1 MTLAVGT
8 SIIGLPQPH
17 VRTATTTVLL
27 VKIKFVEKSLSSSA
41 ESHTTVLPP
50 AKLIPQISKQKRL
63 LLAVP
68 DVTVRPDQVFSERQF
83 NLNQPVP
90 ISKPLSATCRI
101 PLSPADSTVFQEG
114 VRRLKRSLLEIVGG
128 SLSWRLFLGSS
139 VAIFIGAVTLTF
151 VGPASPTSQQM
162 NSKSTRQESAVSSKP
177 TEPTEAATDSKP
189 IQLTVNTSETNS
201 GQEPAEFDDPFVP
214 ENQVKPKYI
223 HALHLATRNGVPE
236 PGTIRQVSRRNSLK
250 SRPAELAGT
259 IEVTDD
265 ATPPPSLNPLRN
277 YERSR
282 PRDR

>member
-1 MTLAVGT
+1 V
-8 SIIGLPQPH
+8 H

-41 ESHTTVLPP
+41 ESHATVLLP
-50 AKLIPQISKQKRL
+50 AKPIPQISLQKRL

-68 DVTVRPDQVFSERQF
+68 DVTVRPDQVFSERD
-83 NLNQPVP
+83 LDLDQPIP

-101 PLSPADSTVFQEG
+101 PLSPADSTLFQEG
-114 VRRLKRSLLEIVGG
+114 VHRLKRSLLNLVGG

-139 VAIFIGAVTLTF
+139 VAILIGAVTLTF
-151 VGPASPTSQQM
+151 VGPASPTSQQ
-162 NSKSTRQESAVSSKP
+162 SDAKSTRQETAVSPKP
-177 TEPTEAATDSKP
+177 AAPTEAPTDSKQ
-189 IQLTVNTSETNS
+189 IQLTVSTSETNV
-201 GQEPAEFDDPFVP
+201 GQEPAEFDDPFVS

-223 HALHLATRNGVPE
+223 HALHLATRDGVPE
-236 PGTIRQVSRRNSLK
+236 PGAIRQVSRRRSLK
-250 SRPAELAGT
+250 SRPAALVGT
-259 IEVTDD
+259 IEVSDD